1 MVGTLDSPRAHRLS
15 MHLVQLISHYV
26 PAVRYG
32 GPLQVAHGLGRAFVN
47 EGHRVS
53 VFTTNLQD
61 ESSDLDVPLGTC
73 VDVDGVEV
81 SYFPTKWSRYWGFA
95 PEMADKASRSIAAAD
110 AVIVHFHYQYA
121 NYLGGKLAR
130 RHRKPYVIFAH
141 GSFKT
146 DAMAR
151 RSPWLK
157 RSYLGL
163 LERQNL
169 DSARRIIF
177 NAEEEKR
184 LSRFKERGTVIPNAI
199 APEDFAPMP
208 ERGLLRRQLGIPED
222 RLLFLFLG
230 RVDFEGKGLD
240 LLLAA
245 FARLG
250 AERSNAHLVFA
261 GPDERNGVDSLQ
273 KRAIELGIESSLS
286 VIGMVS
292 GTDKLSA
299 LADADAFLL
308 PSRSE
313 GLSIALLEA
322 LYLGIPVLVTDQVGL
337 HDQVLERGA
346 GCVVPV
352 SIEGVLGG
360 LRQLLE
366 DGRRMG
372 MQGKAIPWI
381 KKHHTWSAV
390 SDQVLPF
397 LLGAEKRDNA

>member
-1 MVGTLDSPRAHRLS
+1 

-32 GPLQVAHGLGRAFVN
+32 GPQQVAHGLGRAFVN
-47 EGHRVS
+47 DGHRVS
-53 VFTTNLQD
+53 VFTTNIRD
-61 ESSDLDVPLGTC
+61 ESSNLDVPTGTR
-73 VDVDGVEV
+73 VNVDGVEV
-81 SYFPTKWSRYWGFA
+81 YYFPTKWSRYWGFA
-95 PEMADKASRSIAAAD
+95 PDMAKEASRMIASAD

-130 RHRKPYVIFAH
+130 QHRKPYVVFAH
-141 GSFKT
+141 GSFKL

-169 DSARRIIF
+169 DSARHIIF

-184 LSRFKERGTVIPNAI
+184 LSSFKDRGTVIPNAI
-199 APEDFAPMP
+199 APEDFTPMP
-208 ERGLLRRQLGIPED
+208 ERGLLRRRLAIPEEQHI
-222 RLLFLFLG
+222 FLFLG
-230 RVDFEGKGLD
+230 RIDFEGKGLD
-240 LLLAA
+240 LLLSA
-245 FARLG
+245 FAELG
-250 AERSNAHLVFA
+250 TDGSNAHLVFA
-261 GPDERNGVDSLQ
+261 GPDERDGVARLR
-273 KRAIELGIESSLS
+273 KHAAELGIESSIS

-322 LYLGIPVLVTDQVGL
+322 LFLGIPVLVTDQVGL
-337 HDQVLERGA
+337 HDQVLRRGA

-352 SIEGVLGG
+352 TVEGVLSG
-360 LRQLLE
+360 LGELLNDE
-366 DGRRMG
+366 RRMT
-372 MQGKAIPWI
+372 MQGKATPWI
-381 KKHHTWSAV
+381 KEHHTWSAI
-390 SDQVLPF
+390 SSQVLPY
-397 LLGAEKRDNA
+397 LSNVNERNSA